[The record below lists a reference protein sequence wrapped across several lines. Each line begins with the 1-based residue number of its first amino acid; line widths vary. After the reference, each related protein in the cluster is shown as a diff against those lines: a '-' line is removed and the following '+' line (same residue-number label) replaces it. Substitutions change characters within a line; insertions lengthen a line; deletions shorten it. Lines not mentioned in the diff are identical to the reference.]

1 MNDTKLNS
9 ISERID
15 TLTGDYNRQLNAITE
30 AISKATAE
38 LEAYRQ
44 QMDEASLNEDLKR
57 YTAARNAR
65 TDKETLIEMLR
76 AKYDRIV
83 AAGMVNDAESDAQ
96 IRELLDYEQELAAD
110 FRQAIAEPFR
120 TLASLCMEYE
130 TLVQRTENTITRW
143 TSEVHPNYRMDGKEV
158 FDPETGKR
166 TGISKTPVPVHSQPY
181 RGCPEYIRLVGLL
194 RDEVGD
200 IVPNGVVLQ

>member
-15 TLTGDYNRQLNAITE
+15 TLTGDYNRQLNAIAE
-30 AISKATAE
+30 AVSKANTE
-38 LEAYRQ
+38 LAAYRQ

-83 AAGMVNDAESDAQ
+83 AAGMVTDEESDAQ
-96 IRELLDYEQELAAD
+96 IRELLDYEHELAAD
-110 FRQAIAEPFR
+110 FKQAIAEPFR
-120 TLASLCMEYE
+120 VLASLCTEYAA
-130 TLVQRTENTITRW
+130 LVQRTEGTISRW
-143 TSEVHPNYRMDGKEV
+143 TSEVHPNYRMDGKTV
-158 FDPETGKR
+158 FDPETGKY
-166 TGISKTPVPVHSQPY
+166 TDISKKPVPVRSQPF

-194 RDEVGD
+194 QDVRD
-200 IVPNGVVLQ
+200 IVPDGVVLQ

>member
-15 TLTGDYNRQLNAITE
+15 TLTGEYNRQLNAIAE
-30 AISKATAE
+30 AVSKANTE
-38 LEAYRQ
+38 LAAYRQ

-83 AAGMVNDAESDAQ
+83 DAGMVTDEESDNQ

-110 FRQAIAEPFR
+110 FRQAIAEPLR
-120 TLASLCMEYE
+120 SLASLCTEYAA
-130 TLVQRTENTITRW
+130 LVQRTEDTIIRW
-143 TSEVHPNYRMDGKEV
+143 TSEVHPNYHMDGKTV
-158 FDPETGKR
+158 FDPETGKY
-166 TGISKTPVPVHSQPY
+166 TDISKTPVPVRSQPF

-194 RDEVGD
+194 QDVGD
-200 IVPNGVVLQ
+200 IVPDGVVLQ